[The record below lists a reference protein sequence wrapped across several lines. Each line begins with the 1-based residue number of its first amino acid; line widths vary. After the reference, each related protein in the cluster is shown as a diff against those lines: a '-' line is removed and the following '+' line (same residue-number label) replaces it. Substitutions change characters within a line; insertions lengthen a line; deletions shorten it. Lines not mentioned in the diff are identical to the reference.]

1 MRNLIAERLIQS
13 GNFSFPC
20 RHARDGCKFEAARDR
35 LGGHERSCPARPVP
49 CPDGGAPACG
59 REGGMV
65 PLNQV
70 WMININSP
78 SR

>member
-1 MRNLIAERLIQS
+1 MPS
-13 GNFSFPC
+13 GNL
-20 RHARDGCKFEAARDR
+20 ARDGCKFEAARDR